1 MPNWSTSFQLPNV
14 PYEKKLEH
22 CLRILRAQRQELIPL
37 RKEINNCK
45 LQSARWEDVMKHWR
59 EKYEKSQGE
68 LERIKKENEALKKE
82 KEKLK
87 EEIERMAKTNSRY
100 QVALFDHGN
109 FKHKSEDEEK
119 KEKGGQTGHA
129 DTNREKSVDYSK
141 YPRRRIFAR
150 TCGKCETPLTRV
162 KSTKQKI
169 LVDIVINPKIIQ
181 LIIESERQ
189 WCGGCKTEVLAKD
202 PQTLPFTEYGINTF
216 MMVMILRFS
225 CHSSMGNIAK
235 VIAVGYGLSLSKSDV
250 SNLLKKAAM
259 YLGKR
264 YEELKKAVRKGQ
276 VMYKDETGWL
286 VHGQKAW
293 MWIMAT
299 EEATVYFAA
308 ESRGKGIAK
317 EMYGDSQADAMT
329 DGLKSYESPI
339 PQDKHLYCW
348 AHILRFAHEET
359 VHDKQD
365 TEASFLRDELIKTY
379 HLKKENPE
387 ISKEELKTLLTEK
400 IDSLLALSSKEPSFQ
415 KIQNRLRNQK
425 RGLIKA
431 MLVTKDGT
439 NNLAER
445 ELRNMAIKRTIS
457 NGSDTFRGMETTA
470 IIGSVLQTLSRNKE
484 APFFPSL
491 TTYLKAGIQE
501 KYPQYL
507 HVAFNDS

>member
-14 PYEKKLEH
+14 PYEGKLEH
-22 CLRILRAQRQELIPL
+22 CLRILRVQRQELIPL
-37 RKEINNCK
+37 RKEISICK
-45 LQSARWEDVMKHWR
+45 LQSARWEDLMRHWR
-59 EKYEKSQGE
+59 EKYEGSQEE
-68 LERIKKENEALKKE
+68 LERIKKENESLRKE

-87 EEIERMAKTNSRY
+87 EEIERFAKTNNRY

-109 FKHKSEDEEK
+109 FKQKNEDEEK
-119 KEKGGQTGHA
+119 KNKGGQPGHK
-129 DTNREKSVDYSK
+129 DTNREKGVDYST
-141 YPRRRIFAR
+141 YPRKRIFAKI
-150 TCGKCETPLTRV
+150 CGKCETPLTRV
-162 KSTKQKI
+162 RSTKQKI
-169 LVDIVINPKIIQ
+169 LVDIVINPEIIK

-202 PQTLPFTEYGINTF
+202 SQALPFTEYGINTF

-225 CHSSMGNIAK
+225 CHSSMENITK
-235 VIAVGYGLSLSKSDV
+235 VIAVSHGLALSKSDI

-259 YLGKR
+259 HLGKR
-264 YEELKKAVRKGQ
+264 YDELKKAVRQGQ

-293 MWIMAT
+293 MWIMAN
-299 EEATVYFAA
+299 EKETVYFAA

-329 DGLKSYESPI
+329 DGLRSYESVLPE
-339 PQDKHLYCW
+339 DKHLYCW
-348 AHILRFAHEET
+348 AHILRFAYEET
-359 VHDKQD
+359 VHDKKD
-365 TEASFLRDELIKTY
+365 SMASLLRDDLVKTY
-379 HLKKENPE
+379 HLKKENLE
-387 ISKEELKTLLTEK
+387 IPKEELRVLLTEK
-400 IDSLLALSSKEPSFQ
+400 IDNLLTLSSKEPSFQ

-425 RGLIKA
+425 SGLIKA
-431 MLVTKDGT
+431 LLVTKDGT

-457 NGSDTFRGMETTA
+457 NGSDTFKGMETTA
-470 IIGSVLQTLSRNKE
+470 IIGSVLQTLSRNNE

-501 KYPQYL
+501 KYSQYL
-507 HVAFNDS
+507 HVAFSEP